1 MALFSTPKCP
11 SCIRQLAGGAFQQI
25 RGIKKMVKVP
35 TVTVRL
41 LKDVP
46 KYGPAGMM
54 VVQLPDVFI
63 VGDLRF

>member
-1 MALFSTPKCP
+1 M
-11 SCIRQLAGGAFQQI
+11 
-25 RGIKKMVKVP
+25 KVP

>member
-11 SCIRQLAGGAFQQI
+11 SCIRQLTGGAFQQI
-25 RGIKKMVKVP
+25 RGSKRMVKVP

-63 VGDLRF
+63 IEELKF